1 MPSSPL
7 FGFDIGGT
15 KCAVSVL
22 RDDRVVEIARV
33 ATGEFES
40 TFRQL
45 VDALAPH
52 VSGADPVFG
61 VSCGGPLDPKAGV
74 ILSPPNLPASWHGV
88 PIVSRLAARFG
99 GRGFLMNDANA
110 CALAEWRFGAGRGT
124 QHMIFLTS
132 GTGLG
137 SGLILNGQLFEGA
150 TGDAGEIGH
159 VRLRA
164 DGPVGYNKAG
174 SAEGFYSGGGIA
186 RLAETMLAASVGPRP
201 AWAAGAPV
209 LTTKAIADAAKAG
222 DDTARAIMHRAGE
235 SLGETLAILIDLF
248 NPQRIVIGGFF
259 PHCRELL
266 EPGMRALLEKEALPL
281 PLAACTVAPSALG
294 ETIGSHG
301 AIALAWHHLQ
311 RG

>member
-1 MPSSPL
+1 MLPPL

-22 RDDRVVEIARV
+22 RDDRVVELARV
-33 ATGEFES
+33 ATGDFEA
-40 TFRQL
+40 TFGQL
-45 VDALAPH
+45 IEALAPH
-52 VSGADPVFG
+52 VRGAGAVFG

-88 PIVSRLAARFG
+88 PIVARITARFG
-99 GRGFLMNDANA
+99 GRAFLMNDANA

-186 RLAETMLAASVGPRP
+186 RLADSMLAAAAGPRP
-201 AWAAGAPV
+201 AWAAAAPT

-222 DDTARAIMHRAGE
+222 DVTARAILHRAGE

-248 NPQRIVIGGFF
+248 NPERIVIGGFF

-266 EPGMRALLEKEALPL
+266 EPGLHALLKKEALPL
-281 PLAACTVAPSALG
+281 PLAACTVVPSALG
-294 ETIGSHG
+294 DTIGSHG
-301 AIALAWHHLQ
+301 AIALALHHLA
-311 RG
+311 RT